1 MHELTT
7 VINRSYLI
15 IRGVILQVL
24 HELVLPKVLLG
35 LETDPYREKMRKI
48 WKLTPLH
55 VVFGVFDIFMCIVIP
70 K

>member
-35 LETDPYREKMRKI
+35 LETDPYREKWEKY
-48 WKLTPLH
+48 
-55 VVFGVFDIFMCIVIP
+55 GN
-70 K
+70 